1 MKCPNC
7 ADRTLRPVLTKQG
20 VEVDH
25 CNSCEGVWL
34 ERGEIYLF
42 SKKPKPIA
50 AKLKDALEQQRPC
63 AKLSPVSGEAMTEI
77 TYPGG
82 LTLEYC
88 PRSGGLWFDA
98 GQLHDLLEGE
108 RGLHMAYD
116 RHVKETDRWEGSGKP
131 MLAMGTKLM
140 PLPNLVLRST
150 ATLLGLYGL
159 LTVILISAV
168 EFAGVPAHLAVI
180 AGIVAVAL
188 QFLIGPFLMDLSLRW
203 LYRMEWV
210 PKEQLPAHLR
220 LFTER
225 VCAEKKVRFPR
236 FGVIDDG
243 APQAFTYGYTPKN
256 GRIVVS
262 RGLFELLEPEETE
275 AVVAHEIGHV
285 VHWDM
290 FLMTVVQLVPLLLY
304 YVYRMC
310 FRASSS
316 SDGDSRSRGGAIG
329 VAIIAY
335 ILYIIS
341 EYVVLWFSRT
351 REYHADRFAGTVTGN
366 PSLLASALVKIAYGL
381 AREEKGSEDETEEGP
396 KRRHN
401 LDTIGA
407 LGIFDSGAAQA
418 LAIASYSDVG
428 TTDVDRLTG
437 AMRWDLW
444 NPWAKWYELNS
455 THPLVAKRLLHLSN
469 QATHMGR
476 APYVEFNLT
485 RPESYWDEFFVD
497 LGVHLMPL
505 LAAIPL
511 LLFGVVRYAAPD
523 AFQNAFEA
531 SIFLLPMSVAFFGCA
546 LLLRFE
552 FTYRS
557 GFMAP
562 MSVAALLHKVKV
574 SGIRPVPCQISG
586 TVIGRGIPGYM
597 FSEDFV
603 MKDDTGII
611 FLDYRQPLAI
621 WELLFGLLKAGTFE
635 GKQVTVEGWYRRS
648 PTPYIEIKTIECDG
662 KVRRSWIPAL
672 NRFTAILI
680 LAGGV
685 GWAAVEWLRLM

>member
-25 CNSCEGVWL
+25 CDSCGGVWL
-34 ERGEIYLF
+34 ERGEIFLF

-50 AKLKDALEQQRPC
+50 AKLKDALEHQRPC

-82 LTLEYC
+82 PTLEYC

-98 GQLHDLLEGE
+98 SQLHALLEGE
-108 RGLHMAYD
+108 RGLRVTYD
-116 RHVKETDRWEGSGKP
+116 RRVAEADQWESAGQP
-131 MLAMGTKLM
+131 LVAMGAKLL

-159 LTVILISAV
+159 LTVVLISAV
-168 EFAGVPAHLAVI
+168 EFAGLPAHFAVI
-180 AGIVAVAL
+180 SGIVAVVL

-203 LYRMEWV
+203 LYRMDWV
-210 PKEQLPAHLR
+210 SKEQLPEHLR
-220 LFTER
+220 RFTER

-243 APQAFTYGYTPKN
+243 APQAFTYGHTPRN
-256 GRIVVS
+256 GRIVIS

-310 FRASSS
+310 FRAGSSS
-316 SDGDSRSRGGAIG
+316 RGDNKNRGGAIG
-329 VAIIAY
+329 VAIAAY

-351 REYHADRFAGTVTGN
+351 REYHADRFASSVTGN

-381 AREEKGSEDETEEGP
+381 AREEKGSDDEREDDT

-418 LAIASYSDVG
+418 LAVASYSDAG
-428 TTDVDRLTG
+428 STSVDRLAG
-437 AMRWDLW
+437 AMRWYLW

-469 QATHMGR
+469 QAMHMGR
-476 APYVEFNLT
+476 APYVEFNST

-505 LAAIPL
+505 LAAIPIV
-511 LLFGVVRYAAPD
+511 LFAVARYAVPD
-523 AFQNAFEA
+523 AFPNAAEEA
-531 SIFLLPMSVAFFGCA
+531 SFYC
-546 LLLRFE
+546 R
-552 FTYRS
+552 
-557 GFMAP
+557 
-562 MSVAALLHKVKV
+562 
-574 SGIRPVPCQISG
+574 C
-586 TVIGRGIPGYM
+586 
-597 FSEDFV
+597 
-603 MKDDTGII
+603 
-611 FLDYRQPLAI
+611 PL
-621 WELLFGLLKAGTFE
+621 
-635 GKQVTVEGWYRRS
+635 
-648 PTPYIEIKTIECDG
+648 
-662 KVRRSWIPAL
+662 RSWDA
-672 NRFTAILI
+672 RFCSASSFPIVQ
-680 LAGGV
+680 GS
-685 GWAAVEWLRLM
+685 WRR

>member
-7 ADRTLRPVLTKQG
+7 VDQTLRPVLTKQG

-25 CNSCEGVWL
+25 CDSCEGVWL
-34 ERGEIYLF
+34 ERGEIFLF

-50 AKLKDALEQQRPC
+50 ARLKEALKQQRGC
-63 AKLSPVSGEAMTEI
+63 AKLSPISGEAMVEI

-82 LTLEYC
+82 LNLEYC
-88 PRSGGLWFDA
+88 TQSGGLWFDA
-98 GQLHDLLEGE
+98 GQLQALLEGE
-108 RGLHMAYD
+108 RGLNLSYD
-116 RHVKETDRWEGSGKP
+116 RRIAESGQWEGARKP
-131 MLAMGTKLM
+131 MVGMGTKLL
-140 PLPNLVLRST
+140 PLPNLLLRST
-150 ATLLGLYGL
+150 ATLLGLYAL
-159 LTVILISAV
+159 LTVVLISAV
-168 EFAGVPAHLAVI
+168 EFAGVPAHYAVI
-180 AGIVAVAL
+180 AGVVAAAL
-188 QFLIGPFLMDLSLRW
+188 QFLIGPFLMDLTLRW

-210 PKEQLPAHLR
+210 PREQLPEHLR
-220 LFTER
+220 RFTDR
-225 VCAEKKVRFPR
+225 VCEEKKVRFPR

-243 APQAFTYGYTPKN
+243 APQAFTYGHTPKN
-256 GRIVVS
+256 GRIVIS

-275 AVVAHEIGHV
+275 SVVAHEIGHV

-304 YVYRMC
+304 YLYRMC
-310 FRASSS
+310 IRSGTS
-316 SDGDSRSRGGAIG
+316 SRGGGKSGGGHIG
-329 VAIIAY
+329 VAIGAY

-351 REYHADRFAGTVTGN
+351 REYHADRFAGEVTGN

-381 AREEKGSEDETEEGP
+381 AREEKGSEDESKDDA

-407 LGIFDSGAAQA
+407 LGIFDSGAAQT
-418 LAIASYSDVG
+418 LAITSYSAAGVMDI
-428 TTDVDRLTG
+428 DRVTG
-437 AMRWDLW
+437 AMRCDLW

-469 QATHMGR
+469 QAMHMGR
-476 APYVEFNLT
+476 KPYVEFNLT

-497 LGVHLMPL
+497 LAVHLMPL
-505 LAAIPL
+505 FALIPVALFAIA
-511 LLFGVVRYAAPD
+511 RYAVP
-523 AFQNAFEA
+523 EA
-531 SIFLLPMSVAFFGCA
+531 LPNVAEEGMMLLPMSVTFLGCA
-546 LLLRFE
+546 MLLRFE

-574 SGIRPVPCQISG
+574 SGIRPVPCQVSG

-621 WELLFGLLKAGTFE
+621 WEWLFGLLKAGEFQ
-635 GKQVTVEGWYRRS
+635 GKPVTVEGWYRRS

-662 KVRRSWIPAL
+662 KVRRSWVPAL
-672 NRFTAILI
+672 NRLTAILV

-685 GWAAVEWLRLM
+685 GWGVAVWLGVL